1 MANTPRFLLIGLAC
15 FALTACGGGGG
26 GSGGTSNQSPTASFT
41 ATPSSGQV
49 PITVAFDASASSDP
63 DGSIASYS
71 WNFGD
76 NATGTG
82 VSTTHS
88 YTSVGTFTVTLTV
101 TDNRGARATTTR
113 TVTTTAGPPPASVMV
128 SGRITFERVPFST
141 ALGSGLDYTRT
152 FEAPAREI
160 EVELLLAS
168 SQAVLATTATDTSG
182 NYTFTT
188 TPNTDVIVRAKA
200 LTRHTGV
207 GGRPASWDLR
217 VRNNTNGNALYVLD
231 SSSFNTGVVSQTR
244 NLNAATG
251 WGGGFA
257 GVYTGVRAAAPF
269 AVLDTLYSAVQ
280 FVIAQGDSGVQL
292 PALNAFWSE
301 RNVPTDG
308 DVSQGQ
314 IGTTAYYPTSTV
326 GIAPG
331 IYVLGAA
338 SNDTDE
344 FDQHIIAH
352 EFQHY
357 LEDTLSRAD
366 TVGGDHSLNERLDMR
381 VAFSEGYANAFSAMV
396 LNDPLYRDSFGTAQ
410 GTDFHFSVE
419 STTTS
424 TPGWYNEASV
434 HRIVWDLFDTANDGA
449 DTVSVGYAPMHNVF
463 TTELRNDVPLTSLF
477 PFITALKQRP
487 GVPAAHVDTLVE
499 AERGAAGT
507 NLGIVSTTMTPY
519 AATETFSGVADS
531 SSDLVLPVYTPIALG
546 GSARLCAS
554 SSVTAAGGTVIE
566 GSYNKLGNRRFLRFN
581 VPSARSIR
589 ITLTCASTDADCTG
603 AIVPDPDFVVS
614 RGRSVTYAESST
626 PRFEQLDY
634 AAAAGDHVLEVYEWS
649 HIDPDAT
656 ASERRGRTCMT
667 VNITG

>member
-1 MANTPRFLLIGLAC
+1 MANTSRFLLIGLAC
-15 FALTACGGGGG
+15 LALTACGGGGG
-26 GSGGTSNQSPTASFT
+26 DTANRSPTASFT
-41 ATPSSGQV
+41 ATPPSGQV
-49 PITVAFDASASSDP
+49 PQNVAFDASASSDP
-63 DGSIASYS
+63 DGSIASYA

-76 NATGTG
+76 STTGTG
-82 VSTTHS
+82 VSVTHS
-88 YTSVGTFTVTLTV
+88 YTTAGSFTVTLTV
-101 TDNRGARATTTR
+101 TDNRGATATTTR
-113 TVTTTAGPPPASVMV
+113 TITTTSGPPPANVTI

-141 ALGSGLDYTRT
+141 VLGSGLDYTRT

-160 EVELLLAS
+160 EVELLQAS
-168 SQAVLATTATDTSG
+168 NQAVLATTVTGTDG

-188 TPNTDVIVRAKA
+188 TPGTDVIVRAKA
-200 LTRHTGV
+200 LTRRTGAA
-207 GGRPASWDLR
+207 GRPASWDVR
-217 VRNNTNGNALYVLD
+217 VRDNTSSNALYVLD
-231 SSSFNTGVVSQTR
+231 SSSFNTGATNQTR
-244 NLNAATG
+244 NLKAATG
-251 WGGGFA
+251 WGGGFS

-269 AVLDTLYSAVQ
+269 ALLDTLYAAVQ
-280 FVIAQGDSGVQL
+280 FVIEQGDSGVQL
-292 PALNAFWSE
+292 PALVAYWSE
-301 RNVPTDG
+301 KNIPTDG
-308 DVSQGQ
+308 DVTKGE
-314 IGTTAYYPTSTV
+314 IGTTAYYPTSTT

-331 IYVLGAA
+331 MYVLGAA

-357 LEDTLSRAD
+357 LEDTVSRAD

-381 VAFSEGYANAFSAMV
+381 VAFSEGYSNAFSAMV
-396 LNDPLYRDSFGTAQ
+396 LDDPRYRDSFGTAQ

-419 STTTS
+419 SGTALLPA
-424 TPGWYNEASV
+424 PGWYNEASV
-434 HRIVWDLFDTANDGA
+434 QRIVWDLFDTVNDGA
-449 DTVSVGYAPMHNVF
+449 DTVAIGYAPLHNVF

-477 PFITALKQRP
+477 PFITALKLRP
-487 GVPAAHVDTLVE
+487 GVPVAQVDTLVE
-499 AERGAAGT
+499 AERGAAGS
-507 NLGIVSTTMTPY
+507 NLGIVSTTMDAY
-519 AATETFSGVADS
+519 ATTETHSGVADS

-546 GSARLCAS
+546 GSARLCTS
-554 SSVTAAGGTVIE
+554 TSVTSTGGTVIE

-589 ITLTCASTDADCTG
+589 ITVTCAASDADCGG

-614 RGRSVTYAESST
+614 RGRSLAYAESST

-634 AAAAGDHVLEVYEWS
+634 AAAAGAHVLEVYEWS